1 MCLHVSSQQNVVLQ
15 IPTVATTTKVA
26 LNTLG
31 NVSESTVSQ
40 PCMIHGASE
49 LQTELQ
55 NFTVEL

>member
-15 IPTVATTTKVA
+15 IPTGAATTTKVA

-40 PCMIHGASE
+40 PCMIHRASP
-49 LQTELQ
+49 L
-55 NFTVEL
+55 NY